1 MGEPTRRDVLRFV
14 GGLAGAGLLSS
25 CATGPVR
32 PDDRAV
38 PAGERLQV
46 SLAVGLAVVDARA
59 GRPIVAPADALL
71 SADRR
76 RLVGVSVDGAG
87 TQVTTWDAATAAVL
101 AGATL
106 RGRLSPRALSADAQL
121 VALVAA
127 GPFRQPLARS
137 ESTIV
142 VAGPSGER
150 ARHTVPGCVEPEA
163 FSADG
168 RQLFVLDYLPPTAPD
183 RYRVRVMDIATGTI
197 GPLSTRLKQFVPS
210 GAEEE
215 MRGEGRQAVFDGYRN
230 QLFTLYTHQPD
241 HEHTRTLLAGGARP
255 GQPLVHAFVHTL
267 SVRDGWAYCI
277 DLPEPFGLGPASA
290 HSIVRS
296 ASGTL
301 LYVVDAS
308 GGAVAELDPDQL
320 VVRRVGRFAGS
331 ASAAV
336 GASFASDGAR
346 LFVAVDHELVVIDSA
361 SMAVVG
367 RWPLAAPARG
377 VAASAKS
384 VYVGQPDA
392 VLALDPATGATR
404 WRVPVSGLSQVQHLV
419 A

>member
-1 MGEPTRRDVLRFV
+1 MR
-14 GGLAGAGLLSS
+14 S
-25 CATGPVR
+25 
-32 PDDRAV
+32 
-38 PAGERLQV
+38 GERLQV
-46 SLAVGLAVVDARA
+46 SLVAGLAVVDARA
-59 GRPIVAPADALL
+59 GRSIVAPADAML

-76 RLVGVSVDGAG
+76 RLVGVSADGTG
-87 TQVTTWDAATAAVL
+87 TRVTTWDAVTAGVL

-121 VALVAA
+121 VALLAA
-127 GPFRQPLARS
+127 GPSRQPSGRR

-168 RQLFVLDYLPPTAPD
+168 AQLFVLDYLPPTAPD
-183 RYRVRVMDIATGTI
+183 RYRVRVMDIATGAI
-197 GPLSTRLKQFVPS
+197 GPLSTRLKQLVPA

-215 MRGEGRQAVFDGYRN
+215 MRGEGRQAVYDGYRG

-241 HEHTRTLLAGGARP
+241 HEHTRTLVAGGARP

-301 LYVVDAS
+301 LCVVDAS
-308 GGAVAELDPDQL
+308 GGAVAVLDADQL
-320 VVRRVGRFAGS
+320 VVSRVGRFAGA
-331 ASAAV
+331 ASEAV
-336 GASFASDGAR
+336 GAAFASDGAR
-346 LFVAVDHELVVIDSA
+346 LFVAVDRELVVLDSM
-361 SMAVVG
+361 SLGTVD
-367 RWPLAAPARG
+367 RWRLPAPARG
-377 VAASAKS
+377 VAASAGS
-384 VYVGQPDA
+384 VYVGQSDA

-404 WRVPVSGLSQVQHLV
+404 WRVPVSGLSQVQQVV